1 MTILSAL
8 LGRGTE
14 EQSHAERRSAS
25 ATRVAAI
32 ETARVEEV
40 AKIEAALLAVRMKA
54 ERQTAAEREALEAAD
69 KKAADVLAAEAADAL
84 AAAWCD
90 YTAELS
96 RASLQKLAT
105 LLRALNAK
113 AIHATGADLVASL
126 IVAAFAKGVISQR
139 PETEAALLADDFR
152 GEILSPA
159 GRLLQLAV
167 ANAPAVELEE
177 PAGAMEVAFAA
188 LGRIQRPA
196 PTKEQRERFAAQ
208 LRSGRHVDR
217 ANRLLALAESYG
229 AARQRAFE
237 AEYVPATEPIKSHT
251 HRLSDAI

>member
-1 MTILSAL
+1 MIAAVLAAL
-8 LGRGTE
+8 GLGDDV
-14 EQSHAERRSAS
+14 SYAERRSAS
-25 ATRVAAI
+25 ATRISAI

-40 AKIEAALLAVRMKA
+40 AKIEAALLAARIKA
-54 ERQTAAEREALEAAD
+54 EQATAAERAALDAAD
-69 KKAADVLAAEAADAL
+69 EKAADALAADAVPKL

-90 YTAELS
+90 YTSELS

-105 LLRALNAK
+105 LLRELNAK

-126 IVAAFAKGVISQR
+126 VVAAFAKGMISER
-139 PETEAALLADDFR
+139 PETEPALLAGDFT

-159 GRLLQLAV
+159 GRLLSLAV

-188 LGRIQRPA
+188 LGRIQRSA
-196 PTKEQRERFAAQ
+196 PTEEQRERFAAH

-217 ANRLLALAESYG
+217 ANRLHALAESYG

-237 AEYVPATEPIKSHT
+237 ADYVVPTAPIRSHT